1 MVGAAGTVVGLDR
14 SSDMLVEARQRTA
27 AAGNTRVTF
36 VEGDAATWRDAEP
49 FDAVVGRLVLFHVPD
64 PVAVVR
70 HHLANLRPGGLFV
83 AIDFDIGSSRSEP
96 PLPLVHQCLDWVV
109 RAFSAAGAAP
119 MIGARLG
126 VILDEAG
133 LEDVRTFGVQPYLRP
148 RTGRAPR
155 CWPACVRSL
164 AGAITAHGIA
174 TEEQLGLDTL
184 EQRIFDEGTR
194 ANAVILLPAVAG
206 AWGRRQG
213 TA

>member
-1 MVGAAGTVVGLDR
+1 
-14 SSDMLVEARQRTA
+14 MLVEARQRAA
-27 AAGNTRVTF
+27 AAGDTKVTF

-49 FDAVVGRLVLFHVPD
+49 FDAVVGRLVLFHVAD

-109 RAFSAAGAAP
+109 RAFSAAGASP

-133 LEDVRTFGVQPYLRP
+133 LEDVKTFGVQPYLHP
-148 RTGRAPR
+148 RDRAG
-155 CWPACVRSL
+155 AVLLAGVVRSL

-174 TEEQLGLDTL
+174 TAEQLGLDTL
-184 EQRIFDEGTR
+184 EQRLVDEATR

-206 AWGRRQG
+206 AWGRRRG
-213 TA
+213 AA